1 MKKISLL
8 LLLVV
13 ASMTA
18 MADFPRKF
26 LLDHFTG
33 ESCGFCPYGMYSIK
47 EFMEA
52 HPGQYIWLSHHYG
65 YGNDEYTIPANS
77 IVGISLGVSG
87 APSAAINRT
96 KRILRKDDGSLAQV
110 MNFHPVYLPEA
121 GAVYI
126 TDATTAEASV
136 VIAPTFDAASR
147 LLTVAV
153 SGQSTCSEGAYLLS
167 IYVKESG
174 MIGGQHDYIYDLT
187 GASHWDQFVHTN
199 TARAVLTNALGDSVA
214 VTDGAYTKT
223 CSYTIPAEW
232 NADNCRV
239 VAILTN
245 TATGAVINCEEAP
258 VVSGTD
264 GGASIVCGPIIP
276 EGYPES
282 TNTPKTQ
289 YPFTGKSTKNY
300 TLTNNILLVTLS
312 SNSWFKFNGV
322 QCVEDVSLYFVQN
335 TATLAPGVYP
345 INDSFSNGTVYA
357 GEVYSN
363 GEVGGSVLAYM
374 DKATRSEMY
383 TAFLLVSG
391 QVTVYANG
399 CIQVEA
405 TTLNG
410 STINVHYGEIP
421 SGLENVEDNYLL
433 EPVKRL
439 RNGHLEIRRGSN
451 IYDVQGKLLK

>member
-1 MKKISLL
+1 MKKISLI
-8 LLLVV
+8 LLLVA

-33 ESCGFCPYGMYSIK
+33 EECGFCPYGMYSIK

-96 KRILRKDDGSLAQV
+96 KRVVKTSSGLQQAFV
-110 MNFHPVYLPEA
+110 FHPGYLPEA
-121 GAVYI
+121 GAIYI

-136 VIAPTFDAASR
+136 SVANAFDAASR
-147 LLTVAV
+147 QLTVTV
-153 SGQSTCSEGAYLLS
+153 SGQSTKSSTDYLLS
-167 IYVKESG
+167 VFIKESG
-174 MIGGQHDYIYDLT
+174 MVGEQHDYYYDLT
-187 GASHWDQFVHTN
+187 GASHWNQFVHTN

-232 NADNCRV
+232 NADNCQV

-245 TATGAVINCEEAP
+245 TATGAVINCEETP

-276 EGYPES
+276 EGYPEFAE
-282 TNTPKTQ
+282 TPKTQ
-289 YPFTGKSTKNY
+289 YAFNGKSVTDY
-300 TLTNNILLVTLS
+300 TSTNNILLVTLTS
-312 SNSWFKFNGV
+312 SSWFRFNSV
-322 QCVEDVSLYFVQN
+322 QCVENLNLYFVQN
-335 TATLAPGVYP
+335 SATLAPGVYP
-345 INDSFSNGTVYA
+345 INDSFSPGSVYV
-357 GEVYSN
+357 GEVINS
-363 GEVGGSVLAYM
+363 GEVAGSVLAYM
-374 DKATRSEMY
+374 DKATRSEMQA
-383 TAFLLVSG
+383 AFLLVSG
-391 QVTVYANG
+391 QVTVYDNG
-399 CIQVEA
+399 SIQVEA
-405 TTLNG
+405 VTLNG
-410 STINVHYGEIP
+410 STIDVHYGQIP